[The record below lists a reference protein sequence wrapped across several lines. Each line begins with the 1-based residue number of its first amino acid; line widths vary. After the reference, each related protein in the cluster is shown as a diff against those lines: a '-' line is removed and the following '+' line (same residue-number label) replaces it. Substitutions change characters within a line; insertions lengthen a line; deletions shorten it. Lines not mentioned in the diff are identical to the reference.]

1 MKIPDLLES
10 DLELLEKQMD
20 LMDETLPTL
29 KNFVLPGGNLT
40 ASHCHV
46 ARCICRRAERLVV
59 HLAEEAEVPEII
71 IRYLNRLSDY
81 LFILSRFIVN
91 EAGAEEI
98 PWRPRN

>member
-1 MKIPDLLES
+1 
-10 DLELLEKQMD
+10 
-20 LMDETLPTL
+20 
-29 KNFVLPGGNLT
+29 
-40 ASHCHV
+40 
-46 ARCICRRAERLVV
+46 
-59 HLAEEAEVPEII
+59 LAEEAEVPEII